1 MATGH
6 NIQTKRDIVKPLQ
19 YKGEGDTITTPA
31 NYGVLVTAS
40 PTFVA
45 AGHNTEINLQ
55 PDIAHMDT
63 EVLGSEDIV
72 NAVKTGEL
80 FAFQI
85 SFEPT
90 DTVLMQYAW
99 DASGGGVGSIDES
112 LNFVFTE
119 LLNGVENWT
128 TMIGCRPTS
137 MTVTL
142 ERGIWQVTMT
152 WITSQINLQ
161 VSSDPFTTPTYV
173 TEPSASSLTHT
184 DAGADPFTW
193 NAVATPESR
202 FSLTVT
208 RAMAIEAVNGQI
220 RIIFSKAADRK
231 VECSADVFVKDNL
244 LETDYFGKTKRAA
257 NYSFTTSPNKDFA
270 MVNCIITAH
279 SRVKTATST
288 DAFRESITFRAESVT
303 DFV

>member
-1 MATGH
+1 MATAH

-19 YKGEGDTITTPA
+19 YVGEGDSITTPTL
-31 NYGVLVTAS
+31 YGVTITS

-45 AGHNTEINLQ
+45 AGHNSEINLQ

-80 FAFQI
+80 YAFQI
-85 SFEPT
+85 SYEPT

-99 DASGGGVGSIDES
+99 DASGGGVASIDES
-112 LNFVFTE
+112 LTFTFTE

-128 TMIGCRPTS
+128 VMRGCRPTS
-137 MTVTL
+137 MTATL
-142 ERGIWQVTMT
+142 ERGIWLVTMT
-152 WITSQINLQ
+152 WIAQNITLPAA
-161 VSSDPFTTPTYV
+161 VDPFTTPTYA
-173 TEPSASSLTHT
+173 TEPSAATVQHT

-193 NAVATPESR
+193 NSVAVPESR
-202 FSLTVT
+202 FSITVT
-208 RAMAIEAVNGQI
+208 RALAIEAVNGEL
-220 RIIFSKAADRK
+220 RIIFSKASDRK
-231 VECSADVFVKDNL
+231 VECAVDVFVKDNV
-244 LETDYFGKTKRAA
+244 LETDYVGKTKRAA
-257 NYSFTTSPNKDFA
+257 NYSFSTSPNKDFV
-270 MVNCIITAH
+270 MTNCIITSY

-288 DAFRESITFRAESVT
+288 DAFRESIGFRAESVT